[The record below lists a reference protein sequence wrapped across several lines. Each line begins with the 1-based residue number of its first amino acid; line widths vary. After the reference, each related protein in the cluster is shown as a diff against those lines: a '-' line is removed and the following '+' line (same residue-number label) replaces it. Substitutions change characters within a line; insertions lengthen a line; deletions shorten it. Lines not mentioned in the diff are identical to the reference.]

1 MPVLEM
7 GQGTLTD
14 DIQSEHVHASCPHR
28 PIHDAI
34 EIGAL
39 EVVKLLVEY
48 GADPTAELGDK
59 SPLDL
64 AKTLKTPEMLNYLQR
79 KPFST
84 PTLYAIMHA
93 VPNHECAFMQRL

>member
-7 GQGTLTD
+7 AQGTLGDWGSVRTC
-14 DIQSEHVHASCPHR
+14 SCILPHR

-64 AKTLKTPEMLNYLQR
+64 AKDLKTPEMLNYLQR
-79 KPFST
+79 KLFL
-84 PTLYAIMHA
+84 TLT
-93 VPNHECAFMQRL
+93 